1 MRAIERY
8 ILRRILAGFAF
19 GLAVLTAIIWATQAL
34 QRLDVVT
41 SKGQTIGLFLVLTGL
56 AVPYL
61 ATLMAPIALLI
72 AMIAVYDQLNRDSEL
87 AVLSGAGAS
96 RLTLAKP
103 ALFAALV
110 VSAAMAVSGLYLA
123 PLGLKEVRVLIT
135 EVRADLISS
144 IVQPG
149 HFIEVEDGLV
159 FHIRDRRQ
167 DGSLAGL
174 VLSDQRNS
182 EAGLTYLAE
191 TGTIVERPDRTLLV
205 MTNGS
210 LQRHDTGDDEMSLGE
225 FEAYAFDLTHL
236 IPDDIAAV
244 FKPSERT
251 VFELLDPPE
260 DDGYVAEHRD
270 KFRIE
275 LHERF
280 AQPLYPFAFVLVA
293 FLFVGD
299 PRSNRQSRLTS
310 ILSAALAVAVV
321 RFLGYGAT
329 TLALGSPAA
338 TVAIYAVPVTAAA
351 AALAVIASDRQ
362 VRFHE
367 RAGAALAAGLAGL
380 MDRFVP
386 HRAPAAG

>member
-8 ILRRILAGFAF
+8 ILRRILAAFAF
-19 GLAVLTAIIWATQAL
+19 GLAVLTGIIWATQAL

-41 SKGQTIGLFLVLTGL
+41 SKGQTIGLFLELTGL

-87 AVLSGAGAS
+87 AVLAGAGAS
-96 RLTLAKP
+96 RLTLVRP
-103 ALFAALV
+103 ALLAALL
-110 VSAAMAVSGLYLA
+110 VSAGIAVSGLYVA
-123 PLGLKEVRVLIT
+123 PLGLKHVRLLIT

-149 HFIEVEDGLV
+149 QFIEVEDGLV

-174 VLSDQRNS
+174 VLSDQRDRR
-182 EAGLTYLAE
+182 ATLTYLAE

-210 LQRHDTGDDEMSLGE
+210 LQRHDTGDGDLSLGE

-236 IPDDIAAV
+236 IPDGIAAV

-251 VFELLDPPE
+251 IAELLDPPE
-260 DDGYVAEHRD
+260 DDSYVAQHRD
-270 KFRIE
+270 QFRIE

-299 PRSNRQSRLTS
+299 PRTNRQSRLTS
-310 ILSAALAVAVV
+310 ILAAALTVAAV

-329 TLALGSPAA
+329 TLALGTPAA
-338 TVAIYAVPVTAAA
+338 TAAIYVVPVAAA
-351 AALAVIASDRQ
+351 ALALAVIASDRT

-367 RAGAALAAGLAGL
+367 RLGAALAAGVARA
-380 MDRFVP
+380 MDRLVP
-386 HRAPAAG
+386 HRARTAG